1 MLDVD
6 LAYQRYLT
14 QMEQEE
20 TEEQYIMDYNEFYDK
35 YLDWN
40 EGLR

>member
-1 MLDVD
+1 MLDID
-6 LAYQRYLT
+6 LAYERYLA
-14 QMEQEE
+14 QMEREE
-20 TEEQYIMDYNEFYDK
+20 TEEERIMDYNKFYDK

>member
-1 MLDVD
+1 MLDID
-6 LAYQRYLT
+6 LAYERYLT
-14 QMEQEE
+14 QMEREE
-20 TEEQYIMDYNEFYDK
+20 TEEECIMDYDEFYDK

>member
-6 LAYQRYLT
+6 TAYERYLT